1 MSAIHLSTLRS
12 ISQQPF
18 SPFLL
23 FPLPKSKPINDTR
36 IKASS
41 VKEEEVERKIEIRL
55 CTERAC
61 RKQGSLDTLQV
72 LSGIAPPFV
81 AVNSCGCLGRCG
93 AGPNV
98 VVLPGAVYVKHVGT
112 PTRAAETMAFVCL
125 GRDDVEGE
133 SRRSLEA
140 LALRKRAEDEM
151 GNGNF
156 SEAHGLLS
164 QTDTYDLSCTDS
176 SLSMP
181 HPCWILRKYTTFGES
196 DTHPLTFL
204 KSPSNI
210 AYDQDGKNDSKFK
223 KPRQDMYYE
232 DIFPQD
238 LGFPANLLS
247 SLLQGGSLFPMS
259 DAIALKPFGGVH
271 IMLKDRCAAE
281 LAMGNLA
288 EALDD
293 SKEAL
298 NIAPNYPEGYICQ
311 GDVLMALDHVDAAE
325 KSYSMA
331 LQLDPSIRRS
341 KSFKARIAKL
351 NEKLALAN
359 SA

>member
-41 VKEEEVERKIEIRL
+41 AKEEEVERKIEIRL

-164 QTDTYDLSCTDS
+164 Q
-176 SLSMP
+176 
-181 HPCWILRKYTTFGES
+181 
-196 DTHPLTFL
+196 
-204 KSPSNI
+204 
-210 AYDQDGKNDSKFK
+210 
-223 KPRQDMYYE
+223 
-232 DIFPQD
+232 
-238 LGFPANLLS
+238 
-247 SLLQGGSLFPMS
+247 
-259 DAIALKPFGGVH
+259 AIALKPFGGVH
-271 IMLKDRCAAE
+271 IMLKDRFIVFKISFLWEIGTFLSSIRSAAE
-281 LAMGNLA
+281 LAMGNLS
-288 EALDD
+288 EALEDA
-293 SKEAL
+293 KEAL

-331 LQLDPSIRRS
+331 LELDPSIRRS
-341 KSFKARIAKL
+341 KSFKARVAKL

-359 SA
+359 SE

>member
-12 ISQQPF
+12 TSQQPF

-23 FPLPKSKPINDTR
+23 FPLPKSKPINNTR

-41 VKEEEVERKIEIRL
+41 IQEGEVERKIEIRL

-140 LALRKRAEDEM
+140 LAFRKRAEDEM

-164 QTDTYDLSCTDS
+164 Q
-176 SLSMP
+176 
-181 HPCWILRKYTTFGES
+181 
-196 DTHPLTFL
+196 
-204 KSPSNI
+204 
-210 AYDQDGKNDSKFK
+210 
-223 KPRQDMYYE
+223 
-232 DIFPQD
+232 
-238 LGFPANLLS
+238 
-247 SLLQGGSLFPMS
+247 
-259 DAIALKPFGGVH
+259 AIALKPFGGVH
-271 IMLKDRCAAE
+271 IMLKDRSAAE

-288 EALDD
+288 EALEDA
-293 SKEAL
+293 KEAL
-298 NIAPNYPEGYICQ
+298 NIAPNYPEGYIYQ

-331 LQLDPSIRRS
+331 LELDPSIRRS